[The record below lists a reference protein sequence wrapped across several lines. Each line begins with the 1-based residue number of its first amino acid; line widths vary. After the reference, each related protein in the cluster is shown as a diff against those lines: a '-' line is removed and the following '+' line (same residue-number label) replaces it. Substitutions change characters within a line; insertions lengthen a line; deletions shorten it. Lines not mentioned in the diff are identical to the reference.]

1 MMTPMMTPKDK
12 SIELIEKFEPYVE
25 YQGDDCFTER
35 EKMLINAKRCALI
48 AVDELINTEYQTVS
62 KLLDVIQKNKIRLV
76 ISLNKD
82 YWQEVKQEIQKL

>member
-1 MMTPMMTPKDK
+1 MIPKEKAKELFIKYRNIIIDDVLDK
-12 SIELIEKFEPYVE
+12 KPIYFIMS
-25 YQGDDCFTER
+25 D
-35 EKMLINAKRCALI
+35 KMAKQCALI

-82 YWQEVKQEIQKL
+82 YWQEVKQEIRDL